1 MLLLNVHKRNQ
12 LPLTF
17 RLQKGCHVP
26 KLPKIYP
33 SYHSISPS
41 PFFLGGQLSI
51 PHFEQGVIRKKSA
64 AYASCQKKTLQK
76 NIALAQFQ
84 MMILPCFNQTTNQC
98 CFGNSD
104 RPTVNKVLIST
115 SLTVQY

>member
-1 MLLLNVHKRNQ
+1 M
-12 LPLTF
+12 
-17 RLQKGCHVP
+17 
-26 KLPKIYP
+26 KI
-33 SYHSISPS
+33 
-41 PFFLGGQLSI
+41 
-51 PHFEQGVIRKKSA
+51 E
-64 AYASCQKKTLQK
+64 

-84 MMILPCFNQTTNQC
+84 MMILACFNQTTNQC